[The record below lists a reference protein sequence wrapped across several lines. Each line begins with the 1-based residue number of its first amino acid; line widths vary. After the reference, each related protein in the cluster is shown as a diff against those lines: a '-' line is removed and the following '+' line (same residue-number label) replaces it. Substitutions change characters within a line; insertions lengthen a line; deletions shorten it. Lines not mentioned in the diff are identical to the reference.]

1 MSSMSNI
8 ENEEMKH
15 YESDD
20 DEFTQVN
27 EGDEFFCG
35 GNNCPC
41 SSDDVSNTT
50 MHVRMVVNNKH
61 EDVINYCDAAIAAEK
76 ITRKCDACGRLM
88 KGRSYYNFGVFN
100 NYCWVCGDEIN
111 IDTIYTEVFDTECK
125 VLAVFGFDPKTG
137 TSIVERHGACGLFHP
152 TATMLMHEIHWD
164 SRTQNKMYI
173 LFKALERGRSF
184 PNEVTKRRIM
194 ALVQEFVTK
203 FHDAI
208 MTQKIEKAA
217 RKREHALLRYNE
229 AQSMRATRKRAITT
243 FVPATAGLSDQEFDA
258 MFPAKVAR
266 IKDEAHRIEIDTITA
281 IPPDQL
287 TPGDI
292 FEFVKLISK

>member
-1 MSSMSNI
+1 MSSLSNTDD
-8 ENEEMKH
+8 EELKH

-35 GNNCPC
+35 GTNCPC

-50 MHVRMVVNNKH
+50 MQVRRVVNNKH
-61 EDVINYCDAAIAAEK
+61 EDVINYCDAAITAEK
-76 ITRKCDACGRLM
+76 ITRKCDACGCLM

-100 NYCWVCGDEIN
+100 NYCFQCGDEIN
-111 IDTIYTEVFDTECK
+111 IDTIYGEVFNTECK
-125 VLAVFGFDPKTG
+125 VLAVFGFNPKTG
-137 TSIVERHGACGLFHP
+137 LSIVERHGACDMLH
-152 TATMLMHEIHWD
+152 ANSTMLMHEIHWD
-164 SRTQNKMYI
+164 SRIQNKMYI

-184 PNEVTKRRIM
+184 PNEVTKFRVS

-203 FHDAI
+203 FHHAI
-208 MTQKIEKAA
+208 VTKKIEKKAG
-217 RKREHALLRYNE
+217 KRERALLRYNE

>member
-1 MSSMSNI
+1 MSSLSNDD
-8 ENEEMKH
+8 EELKH
-15 YESDD
+15 YESED
-20 DEFTQVN
+20 DEFIQLN
-27 EGDEFFCG
+27 PGDESECG
-35 GNNCPC
+35 GSDCPC
-41 SSDDVSNTT
+41 LRDEDMNTT
-50 MHVRMVVNNKH
+50 RQARRVINNKH
-61 EDVINYCDAAIAAEK
+61 EDVLGYCDAAIAAEK
-76 ITRKCDACGRLM
+76 ITRKCDACGWLM
-88 KGRSYYNFGVFN
+88 KGRSCYDFGMFN
-100 NYCWVCGDEIN
+100 NYCFQCGDEIN

-125 VLAVFGFDPKTG
+125 KLIVFGFNPKTG
-137 TSIVERHGACGLFHP
+137 LSIVERHGACG
-152 TATMLMHEIHWD
+152 MLHANAAMLLHEIHWD
-164 SRTQNKMYI
+164 YRTPGKMYT
-173 LFKALERGRSF
+173 LFKALERGRAF
-184 PNEVTKRRIM
+184 PNEVTKLRVS

-208 MTQKIEKAA
+208 MAKKIEKEAE
-217 RKREHALLRYNE
+217 KRERALLRYNE